1 MIYWDRAKHD
11 TCVSLHSPA
20 APTTAAPV
28 RVFGKSSSAKF
39 LQNFM
44 KVWREQSWREL
55 GKKTAL
61 VPMIPNIWKKKGKNS
76 TTCDDINCD
85 EFLYVTV

>member
-55 GKKTAL
+55 GKK
-61 VPMIPNIWKKKGKNS
+61 NS
-76 TTCDDINCD
+76 TSAHDSKYLK
-85 EFLYVTV
+85 EERKELYDLWWY